1 MVLWIAMAVLAA
13 AAALPLLMALRR
25 PAAAATASAQ
35 AMAIYRDQLD
45 EVGRDVSRGVIGAD
59 EAEAART
66 EIARRLIREGNAPA
80 TVSATSKRRLQ
91 AATVAI
97 IAMPVAALAL
107 YLALGSPLDPDQPL
121 SSRPDAV
128 ALQDVQRLVAQ
139 VEQHLAAAPDD
150 GKGWEVIAPV
160 YTRLGRDADAANA
173 WSRTIALLG
182 STAEREANYGEALVA
197 ASGGTVTADAKA
209 AFEKARDLAPTDP
222 RPQFYLALALSQS
235 GDKAGA
241 TAAWRDL
248 IDAAPKDASWLP
260 MARQEYA
267 KVAGPEGM
275 VASLAARLKISP
287 DDPDGWAQLVR
298 SYMVLG
304 RADDARAALTDARAA
319 LAGDAAKVAVVE
331 AAARE
336 AGLETTQ

>member
-25 PAAAATASAQ
+25 PVVATTEAGQ

-45 EVGRDVSRGVIGAD
+45 EVARDASRGVIGAA
-59 EAEAART
+59 EAESART
-66 EIARRLIREGNAPA
+66 EIARRLIRESNAPA
-80 TVSATSKRRLQ
+80 AAGGSSAGSIRL
-91 AATVAI
+91 AMVAI
-97 IAMPVAALAL
+97 IATPVAALAL
-107 YLALGSPLDPDQPL
+107 YLALGSPFSPDQPL
-121 SSRPDAV
+121 ASRPEAV

-139 VEQHLAAAPDD
+139 VEAHLAQQPDD
-150 GKGWEVIAPV
+150 GKGWEVLAPV
-160 YTRLGRDADAANA
+160 YSRLGRDADAATA
-173 WSRTIALLG
+173 WSQAITLLG
-182 STAEREANYGEALVA
+182 ATAEREGNLGEALVTA
-197 ASGGTVTADAKA
+197 AGGTVTPQAKD
-209 AFEKARDLAPTDP
+209 AFEKARDLAPADP

-241 TAAWRDL
+241 TSAWRTL
-248 IDAAPKDASWLP
+248 IDTAPKDAPWLP
-260 MARQEYA
+260 LARQEFA

-275 VASLAARLKISP
+275 VASLAARLKTTP
-287 DDPDGWAQLVR
+287 DDPEGWAQLVR

-304 RADDARAALTDARAA
+304 RADDARAALAAARTA

-336 AGLETTQ
+336 AGLETQQ